1 MKNLLLGLILLLT
14 LACNQAKK
22 QSLPKKIEKETI
34 TYFTYGEL
42 PPAGYVYYDTVFNM
56 PKYAFKIKNMGGCEP
71 IGVDYKNLEHR
82 NKQTAQ
88 YMIKHFGK
96 DWEKDFEEQTQ
107 LKIMLPLELE
117 D

>member
-71 IGVDYKNLEHR
+71 VGVDYEKLG
-82 NKQTAQ
+82 QTNQKTAT
-88 YMIKHFGK
+88 YMYKKFGK
-96 DWEKDFEEQTQ
+96 NWAQDFETQTK
-107 LKIMLPLELE
+107 LKLIIP
-117 D
+117 